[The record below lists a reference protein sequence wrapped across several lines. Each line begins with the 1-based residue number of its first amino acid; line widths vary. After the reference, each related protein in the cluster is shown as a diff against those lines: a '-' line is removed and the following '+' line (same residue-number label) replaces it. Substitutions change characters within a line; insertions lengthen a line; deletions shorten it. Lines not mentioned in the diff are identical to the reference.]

1 MNPLDL
7 FKVWRIW
14 RVVKTIGEDKVMMEK
29 LKSRKLLALIIT
41 AILTTINGATGILS
55 DEMMQNVIYLTMTYI
70 GGQGVVDAASAVKK

>member
-29 LKSRKLLALIIT
+29 LKSRKLLALIIV
-41 AILTTINGATGILS
+41 AILTTINGATGVLS
-55 DEMMQNVIYLTMTYI
+55 EEMMQNVIYLAMTYI
-70 GGQGVVDAASAVKK
+70 GGQGAVDAAAALKK